1 MGKQW
6 RSVCGGN
13 GKGNGGEDCNGREKL
28 FVLWFSLAER
38 RVALAL
44 GGKSMSKERKGLGW

>member
-13 GKGNGGEDCNGREKL
+13 GKGNGGRDCNGREKL
-28 FVLWFSLAER
+28 FALWFSLAER

-44 GGKSMSKERKGLGW
+44 GGKSTSKERKGLGW